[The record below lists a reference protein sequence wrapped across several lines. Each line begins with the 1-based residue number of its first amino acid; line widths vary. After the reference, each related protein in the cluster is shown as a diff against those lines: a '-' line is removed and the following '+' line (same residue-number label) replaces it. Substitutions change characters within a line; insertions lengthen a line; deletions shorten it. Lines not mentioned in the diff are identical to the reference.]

1 MSKFRVGVTPDFYT
15 DAPGLFEHVLE
26 SQLTTAGIE
35 WAPMPAQPGKVATAE
50 ALDQFDAIFALALKF
65 TAESVRGL
73 KRLALVARWG
83 VGYDMIDTK
92 ALTEAAVALGISPNG
107 VRRPVAEAILTF
119 ILALTTQLP
128 AKEKLLHAGEWRK
141 GLELGRNLK
150 GRVLGSI
157 GCGNIAQEMF
167 RIVQSIGFGRLIAYD
182 PYVSPEQV
190 KSLNVE
196 LVTMDEVFCQS
207 DFVTINTLLNEST
220 RGLVG
225 EPQLRAMKPGAYL
238 INTAR
243 GPIIQEQVLIRALRE
258 RWIAGAG
265 LDVFETEPLPLD
277 NPLRELDNVIL
288 TPHGLAWT
296 EEIARDNALDACN
309 NILAV
314 SRGEL
319 PPALVNREV
328 ANHPAFQAKL
338 AAFKNG

>member
-15 DAPGLFEHVLE
+15 DASGLFEHVLE
-26 SQLTTAGIE
+26 SQLGTAGIE
-35 WAPMPAQPGKVATAE
+35 WGPMPEQPGKVATLE

-65 TAESVRGL
+65 TAESVRGV

-92 ALTEAAVALGISPNG
+92 ALTEAGVALGIAPNG

-119 ILALTTQLP
+119 ILALTTQLIP
-128 AKEKLLHAGEWRK
+128 KDKLLRSGQWRAG
-141 GLELGRNLK
+141 LQLGRNLK

-157 GCGNIAQEMF
+157 GCGNIGHEMF
-167 RIVQSIGFGRLIAYD
+167 RIVQSLGFGRLIAYD
-182 PYVSPEQV
+182 PYVTPEQV

-196 LVTMDEVFCQS
+196 LVSMDEVFRQS
-207 DFVTINTLLNEST
+207 DFVAINTLLNEST

-225 EPQLRAMKPGAYL
+225 EPQLRAMKPTAYL

-243 GPIIQEQVLIRALRE
+243 GPIIQEQVLIRALQE

-277 NPLRELDNVIL
+277 SPLQKLDNVL
-288 TPHGLAWT
+288 MAPHMGGLDL
-296 EEIARDNALDACN
+296 ESQRDM
-309 NILAV
+309 
-314 SRGEL
+314 ST
-319 PPALVNREV
+319 
-328 ANHPAFQAKL
+328 L
-338 AAFKNG
+338 AAQCLVDLSQSRWPEGCVVNAEIRQGWKW